1 LTQEW
6 NQSSSAG
13 RKGEVLDELAIDA
26 NGIRFHA
33 LASGPEHGP
42 VVLLLHGFPELARS
56 WRHQLPALADAGFRA
71 VAPDLR
77 GYGRTERRGPYDT
90 ATLAADVAGL
100 VAALGARDA
109 AVVAHDWGGVIG
121 WSAAARHP
129 DVVTRL
135 VVLNA
140 PPLPALADEV
150 LRNPRQARRSAY
162 VWFFQLPV
170 LPEWQL
176 TRNGATQVAR
186 ALVGGSYNRSA
197 WPPDELERY
206 RAAFADRAAAAAA
219 LAYYRSAVRRVRAER
234 RAARRSPVAAPVLVL
249 WGLRDRFLG
258 LGTVSP
264 ARLRPYLAPGNV
276 PELRV
281 HDEAGHFLQN
291 EAPDWVN
298 AHLIRWLR
306 IYS

>member
-1 LTQEW
+1 V
-6 NQSSSAG
+6 
-13 RKGEVLDELAIDA
+13 VLDELAIHA

-33 LASGPEHGP
+33 LAAGPEDGRL
-42 VVLLLHGFPELARS
+42 VLLLHGFPELARS
-56 WRHQLPALADAGFRA
+56 WRHQLPALAAEGFRA

-100 VAALGARDA
+100 VAALGTRDA
-109 AVVAHDWGGVIG
+109 TVVAHDWGGAIG

-129 DVVTRL
+129 DVVARL
-135 VVLNA
+135 AVLNA

-170 LPEWQL
+170 LPERQL
-176 TRNGATQVAR
+176 TRNGAAQVAR
-186 ALVGGSYNRSA
+186 ALVGGSYDRSA
-197 WPPDELERY
+197 WTPGELDHY
-206 RAAFADRAAAAAA
+206 RAAFADGAAASAA
-219 LAYYRSAVRRVRAER
+219 LGYYRSAVRRMRTER

-281 HDEAGHFLQN
+281 HEDAGHFLQN

-298 AHLIRWLR
+298 THLIRWLR

>member
-1 LTQEW
+1 LPQEW
-6 NQSSSAG
+6 NQSSSAVP
-13 RKGEVLDELAIDA
+13 KGEVLDELSIDA

-33 LASGPEHGP
+33 LAAGPEGGP
-42 VVLLLHGFPELARS
+42 LALLLHGFPELARS

-90 ATLAADVAGL
+90 ATLAADVAAL
-100 VAALGARDA
+100 VAALKAPEA
-109 AVVAHDWGGVIG
+109 AVVAHDWGGVVG
-121 WSAAARHP
+121 WSAASRHP

-135 VVLNA
+135 AVLNA

-150 LRNPRQARRSAY
+150 LRNPRQLRRSAY
-162 VWFFQLPV
+162 VWFFQLPFV
-170 LPEWQL
+170 AERQL
-176 TRNGATQVAR
+176 TRDGAAQVAR
-186 ALVGGSYNRSA
+186 ALLGGSHNRNA
-197 WPPDELERY
+197 WPPEEIEHY
-206 RAAFADRAAAAAA
+206 RAAFRDRAAASAA
-219 LAYYRSAVRRVRAER
+219 LAYYRSAVRRVGAER

-281 HDEAGHFLQN
+281 HEDAGHFLQN

-298 AHLIRWLR
+298 DHLIRWLAA
-306 IYS
+306 